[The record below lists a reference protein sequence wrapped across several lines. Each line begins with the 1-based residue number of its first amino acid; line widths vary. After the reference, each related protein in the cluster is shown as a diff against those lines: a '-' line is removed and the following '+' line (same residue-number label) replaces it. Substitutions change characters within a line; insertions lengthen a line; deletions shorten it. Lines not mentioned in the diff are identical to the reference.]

1 MPRRNVANNR
11 NKVKDNQ
18 LDIGS
23 LSPRKKIVVGVQFLF
38 VAFGATVLVPLM
50 VGMDPA
56 TALFSAG
63 CGTLIFHLVSKGLVP
78 VFLGSSFAF
87 VPPIILA
94 SQKWGMG
101 GTLTAFI
108 GVALVYLI
116 VSLLVKLRGT
126 KFLDRFF
133 PPVVVGPT
141 IMLIGL
147 SLAPS
152 AVDMAKENWLLAII
166 ALAVA
171 VVVMIFGRGLMKL
184 IPIISG
190 VLVGYIVAICLGKVD
205 YSGILS
211 AKWISLPQNIE
222 HWQMPQFAWEPFLC
236 MIPIAFCSIIE
247 HVGDIY
253 VIGQVVGKDFV
264 HKPGLHRTLLGDGL
278 AVLFGSL
285 VGGPPV
291 TTYSEVTGAIEITR
305 VTNPQVLRITAIT
318 AILFSVM
325 GKLGAFLLS
334 IPTAILGGIML
345 LLFGSIAIVGIQNLM
360 INKVDFNNSRNIVI
374 AGIMLTTGIGG
385 VAINSGTFTL
395 SGVALSSLIGIL
407 LNLILPRES
416 SGKQNQ

>member
-1 MPRRNVANNR
+1 M
-11 NKVKDNQ
+11 KDNQ
-18 LDIGS
+18 IDVGKLS
-23 LSPRKKIVVGVQFLF
+23 LRKKTVVGIQFLF
-38 VAFGATVLVPLM
+38 VAFGATVLVPLL

-63 CGTLIFHLVSKGLVP
+63 CGTLIFHLVTKGMVP

-94 SQKWGMG
+94 SKEWGMS
-101 GTLTAFI
+101 GTLTGFI

-116 VSLLVKLRGT
+116 VSLLVKLKGT

-133 PPVVVGPT
+133 PSVVVGPT
-141 IMLIGL
+141 IILIGL
-147 SLAPS
+147 SLS
-152 AVDMAKENWLLAII
+152 HVAVDMAKQDWLLAII

-171 VVVMIFGRGLMKL
+171 VIVLVFGRGLMKL
-184 IPIISG
+184 VPIISG
-190 VLVGYIVAICLGKVD
+190 VIAGYLVAVCLGRVD

-211 AKWISLPQNIE
+211 ANWISLPQNIE
-222 HWQMPQFAWEPFLC
+222 HWQTPQFAWEPFVC
-236 MIPIAFCSIIE
+236 MIPIALCAIIE

-291 TTYSEVTGAIEITR
+291 TTYSEVTGAIEVTR
-305 VTNPQVLRITAIT
+305 VTNPQVLRITAVT
-318 AILFSVM
+318 AILFSVV
-325 GKLGAFLLS
+325 GKLGAFLQS
-334 IPTAILGGIML
+334 IPSAILGGIML

-360 INKVDFNNSRNIVI
+360 INKVDFNHSRNIVI
-374 AGIMLTTGIGG
+374 AGVMLTTGIGG
-385 VAINSGTFTL
+385 AAVNSGSFTL
-395 SGVALSSLIGIL
+395 TGVALSSILGIL
-407 LNLILPRES
+407 LNIILPKES
-416 SGKQNQ
+416 SEKQKE